1 MSFRGYWHFF
11 SLFLLFGAQPA
22 VAGAGPVEHH
32 LVFSPAGGREFTG
45 RPVRAI
51 LTIHSSDIV
60 TEEWPTTAV
69 MFLIEESG
77 AVHRAD
83 EDRNRVLGVIKA
95 LEKLKQA
102 NELAPEALRSKA
114 AVIIFSREL
123 RPFPER
129 GLTTDIQALIDHLD
143 SYLSWKLTEENLPVD
158 ILGAMVRANT
168 FLKHGAPAADV
179 KKVIGI
185 SAGRQ
190 AGGGSQELINRIG
203 NAALKNGIRYYT
215 FGLGHTDRQEEYHPP
230 EESLLSA
237 VALRTRGEYRPMED
251 PVALGEAV
259 GTALESDVYRVSPR
273 EFRIEVGLN
282 PELEF
287 LRAQT
292 LDDAFVFDG
301 VQSEDNVTIVR
312 FRQEKPLSGNWTAGV
327 ETVFTYRGL
336 GQADERPEVRLPVFS
351 REYPGS
357 ITFLGL
363 NREGPQEVVP
373 ERKTIT
379 WLRPPALLVEKSV
392 TDSDVPVVTVAMTN
406 MYQDV
411 EITDVNLF
419 EAPSPAFEAVLGSW
433 SETPNLYI
441 SPHPGEQ
448 IWWRKSAVAPG
459 ETWRISYELRYTGTG
474 GEETGGR
481 AEDVVPV
488 SSRDPAPIVSY
499 FDPREGKYRR
509 VENYSDAG
517 ADSWYGPAGRRISAD
532 SDVTVSLGRLPK
544 VAGRLPDLLIPEGT
558 VSFDRENP
566 QPPLGPAPE
575 DQADVLGIWNDSAE
589 NGYAWSEKGV
599 PEQEV
604 VEKSDRA
611 GELVTLEE
619 GITVPRGNFEP
630 VSFTEDN
637 RVFVLVKNGGENR
650 SPGAEIMLSLFS
662 QNPVFQGARI
672 PLGKVRVPPLEPGA
686 FRVMSKVYNLQAI
699 LDDPQASLQ
708 YITIEALVLWQP
720 APSGETGWIEAH
732 IKPRSPGIPDRYRN
746 NNVARELFTLQGIQ
760 DTPGEP

>member
-1 MSFRGYWHFF
+1 MSLGGYSLFF
-11 SLFLLFGAQPA
+11 SLFLLCGSPFS

-32 LVFSPAGGREFTG
+32 LVLSPAGGREFAG

-51 LTIHSSDIV
+51 LTIHGSDIV
-60 TEEWPTTAV
+60 TAEWPTTAV
-69 MFLIEESG
+69 VFLIEESG
-77 AVHRAD
+77 AIHRAD

-102 NELAPEALRSKA
+102 NELAPKVLRSKA
-114 AVIIFSREL
+114 AVIIFSGEF

-129 GLTTDIQALIDHLD
+129 GLTSDIQALIDRLD

-158 ILGAMVRANT
+158 IVGAMGRANT
-168 FLKHGAPAADV
+168 LLKQGAPRADV

-190 AGGGSQELINRIG
+190 AGGGSQETINRIG
-203 NAALKNGIRYYT
+203 GAAVKEGIRYYT
-215 FGLGHTDRQEEYHPP
+215 FGLGHTDRQNEYHPP
-230 EESLLSA
+230 EESLLGA
-237 VALRTRGEYRPMED
+237 VALRTGGEYRPMED
-251 PVALGEAV
+251 PVALIEEV
-259 GTALESDVYRVSPR
+259 GTALESQVYRVPPR
-273 EFRIEVGLN
+273 EFRVEIGLN

-292 LDDAFVFDG
+292 LDDAFVFSG
-301 VQSEDNVTIVR
+301 VQLEDNATIVR
-312 FRQEKPLSGNWTAGV
+312 FHQESPVSGNWTAGV
-327 ETVFTYRGL
+327 EAVFTYRGL
-336 GQADERPEVRLPVFS
+336 DQADERPEVQLPVFS

-363 NREGPQEVVP
+363 NRDGTQERVP
-373 ERKTIT
+373 EQKTIT
-379 WLRPPALLVEKSV
+379 WLRPPALLVQKSV
-392 TDSDVPVVTVAMTN
+392 TDSDSPVVTVTMSN
-406 MYQDV
+406 MYKDV

-419 EAPSPAFEAVLGSW
+419 ETPSPAFEAVLGSW

-459 ETWRISYELRYTGTG
+459 ETWRVSYELRYAGTEG
-474 GEETGGR
+474 GETGGR
-481 AEDVVPV
+481 EGETVRV
-488 SSRDPAPIVSY
+488 SSRDPAPMVSY
-499 FDPREGKYRR
+499 FDPREGKYRS
-509 VENYSDAG
+509 VESCSG
-517 ADSWYGPAGRRISAD
+517 ADSWYGPDGKQISAD
-532 SDVTVSLGRLPK
+532 ADVTVSLSRLPK

-558 VSFDRENP
+558 VSFDRENL
-566 QPPLGPAPE
+566 QPPLGPTPE

-599 PEQEV
+599 LEQDGGEEPSRDV
-604 VEKSDRA
+604 
-611 GELVTLEE
+611 ELVDLKE

-630 VSFTEDN
+630 ISFTEDN
-637 RVFVLVKNGGENR
+637 RVFVLLKNGGEKQ

-672 PLGKVRVPPLEPGA
+672 PLGTIRVPSLEPGA
-686 FRVMSKVYNLQAI
+686 FRVVSKVYNLQSI
-699 LDDPQASLQ
+699 LNDPQASLQ

-720 APSGETGWIEAH
+720 APSGETGWIEAL
-732 IKPRSPGIPDRYRN
+732 IKPSSPVLPDRYRN
-746 NNVARELFTLQGIQ
+746 NNIARERFPLQGIQ
-760 DTPGEP
+760 KTPSEP